1 MKKNKNKVI
10 YVSALIVVMAVIVGL
25 MLYIKNDNKK
35 QEEKLTNEINLMY
48 NSKQVDTTAK
58 TKGDFKSIEL
68 SLKSY
73 YSKYLNTKSSLL
85 QLYAE
90 NPLSTALNLSN
101 ITNDGPDFKSTKERI
116 KNIKDAENETIKKY
130 EEIISDEYIKTES
143 EKENLSS
150 WYSKLYISLIYN
162 NLKVKEDF
170 ENLKQ
175 TIKEYDTWLDNID
188 SVLNFL
194 SKNND
199 KWSIKDSNIVFK
211 SNELVNEYNE
221 LVNKVNS
228 NKDILKEKLDSIH

>member
-10 YVSALIVVMAVIVGL
+10 YVSALIIIIAVIVGL

-48 NSKQVDTTAK
+48 NSKQVDITAK

-73 YSKYLNTKSSLL
+73 YSKYLNAKSSLL
-85 QLYAE
+85 QIYAE
-90 NPLSTALNLSN
+90 NPLSSALNLSN

-116 KNIKDAENETIKKY
+116 KNIKDAENETIKNY
-130 EEIISDEYIKTES
+130 EDIISDEYIKTES

>member
-10 YVSALIVVMAVIVGL
+10 YVSALIVVIAVIVGL
-25 MLYIKNDNKK
+25 MLYIKNNNKK

-85 QLYAE
+85 QIYVE

-116 KNIKDAENETIKKY
+116 KNIKDAENETIKNY

>member
-1 MKKNKNKVI
+1 MKKNKNKII
-10 YVSALIVVMAVIVGL
+10 YVSVLIVVIAVIVGL
-25 MLYIKNDNKK
+25 MLYIKNNNKK

-85 QLYAE
+85 QIYAE

-162 NLKVKEDF
+162 NLKIKEDF

>member
-10 YVSALIVVMAVIVGL
+10 YVSALIVVIAVIVGL

-85 QLYAE
+85 QIYAE